1 MRAQYDK
8 RIYVLAL
15 FPGDSLK
22 EIAVV
27 CVSHAIERNHPTF
40 SSLNQFSKIELVLVS
55 VLPRASLCT
64 TAVAIAA
71 VI

>member
-55 VLPRASLCT
+55 VLPRVPCT